1 MTYWLEDDFIGQYT
15 IGMSLTE
22 IRERLRK
29 QPFEP
34 FRVVLSSGE
43 SYEVRHPELAMLL
56 RGGIYV
62 AEADAKGQL
71 PEMPAW
77 CSLLHISAIEPIAA
91 KNGRHSRK
99 K

>member
-1 MTYWLEDDFIGQYT
+1 
-15 IGMSLTE
+15 MSV
-22 IRERLRK
+22 RELRHRLQK

-43 SYEVRHPELAMLL
+43 SYEVRHPEMALLL

-62 AEADAKGQL
+62 AEPDAKGEL
-71 PEMPAW
+71 PEVPAW
-77 CSLLHISAIEPIAA
+77 CSYLHITAIEPIAA
-91 KNGRHSRK
+91 KNGRQPRK

>member
-1 MTYWLEDDFIGQYT
+1 
-15 IGMSLTE
+15 MSLSE

-34 FRVVLSSGE
+34 FRVVLSSGA
-43 SYEVRHPELAMLL
+43 SYKVSHPELAMVL
-56 RGGIYV
+56 RNGIYV
-62 AEADAKGQL
+62 AEPDVKGQL
-71 PEMPAW
+71 PEVPAW
-77 CSLLHISAIEPIAA
+77 CSLLHITAIEPIAA